1 MTEDSISCV
10 TSCFFLICVQ
20 FPLLH
25 SVAKETVLT
34 LSFSCDCPH
43 WSQHHSRALLDEQ
56 WQKHT
61 SHSGYRQRTI
71 GSLTSISKLEQK
83 QEVWVALVLQR
94 VSSILYT
101 HDSGFL
107 WPETFMH
114 FTSASIFC
122 VFTTNVGDCGSLQIS
137 AGDFVKRKEK
147 GKQVSFRWTRK
158 KNPQILIRCEEDKGL
173 IFHIEQYEH
182 WV

>member
-1 MTEDSISCV
+1 MWLKIILV
-10 TSCFFLICVQ
+10 VWLPAFFLISVQ

-25 SVAKETVLT
+25 SVAKETVST
-34 LSFSCDCPH
+34 LSFSCDCPQ
-43 WSQHHSRALLDEQ
+43 WSQQDSVRRTVAET
-56 WQKHT
+56 HT
-61 SHSGYRQRTI
+61 SHTH

-83 QEVWVALVLQR
+83 QEVWVALVNQQ

-122 VFTTNVGDCGSLQIS
+122 VFTTNAGDYVWLQIS

-147 GKQVSFRWTRK
+147 GKQVRFRWTRK
-158 KNPQILIRCEEDKGL
+158 KNPQILVRCEEDKGL
-173 IFHIEQYEH
+173 IFHIVQYEH